1 MRIAFEAQRELRLE
15 ATRGAL
21 EPGVWPRGGGDG
33 VPPAG
38 LATPM
43 DVLMTC
49 FYSAVRPAARHQPG
63 VLSEVGS
70 QNPAK
75 EAAVMPDRGVC
86 GVSPCCQ
93 GPAQVVVTG

>member
-15 ATRGAL
+15 VTRGAF

-33 VPPAG
+33 VSPAG
-38 LATPM
+38 LTMPR

-49 FYSAVRPAARHQPG
+49 SYSAVRPAARHQLG

-75 EAAVMPDRGVC
+75 EAAMMLDGGLGGC
-86 GVSPCCQ
+86 L
-93 GPAQVVVTG
+93 PAARAQHRWW